1 MADATRLCNTLQ
13 PVTHTSPNLRSDKIS
28 CMRIVALLGA
38 AAGLAGL
45 CSSHAA
51 APDALPGLGDASS
64 AIVSPAEERRL
75 GLFGVGDD
83 RRAWPNLRTD
93 TITSTRLAALLA
105 ASVGLADL
113 YLSHAAVPDALPEL
127 GDASSAIVSPAEERR
142 LGQMFLKQ
150 VRSDV
155 PAIDDEILKYYV
167 ATQLRQIAQHSDLKD
182 ATLYP
187 VLIDNSEIN
196 AFAVPGGVVGVHLGL
211 MLHARDVHE
220 YSAVIAHELAHLGQ
234 RHFARGIEAQ
244 QQATLPML
252 VGMLAGA
259 LLMAAGGGDAG
270 LATLVGTQAAAMQN
284 QLRYSRGREQEADRI
299 GINTMVRAELDPH
312 GMERMFAR
320 MQRAYRFRETMPEFL
335 LTHPVSESRIADTRN
350 QAAQYPDQRVE
361 GSRDYQLMRAR
372 ALVHYAQSPA
382 SALERARDD
391 DVSEEAGAYRLAL
404 ARSGVGE
411 HVEAVIDMKRL
422 VDANP
427 GSILLA
433 ASYGET
439 LIEAGGGGEAAAFL
453 AHQLVI
459 NPDNQPL
466 AMLYAKALS
475 SVDRH
480 GDSQQV
486 LIRQSRVHGDDM
498 DVWYELAETA
508 GLAGDIVG
516 VHRARAEFFALRG
529 AYQKAIQ
536 HLEYARG
543 LVEDDYQVTAGLT
556 QRILDLRTEL
566 ESFRG

>member
-1 MADATRLCNTLQ
+1 
-13 PVTHTSPNLRSDKIS
+13 
-28 CMRIVALLGA
+28 MRIVALLGA

-51 APDALPGLGDASS
+51 APDALPVLGDASS
-64 AIVSPAEERRL
+64 AMVSPAEERR
-75 GLFGVGDD
+75 FRMGDD

-105 ASVGLADL
+105 ASAGLADL

-150 VRSDV
+150 VRSGV

-480 GDSQQV
+480 GDAQQV

-498 DVWYELAETA
+498 DVWYQLAETA

>member
-1 MADATRLCNTLQ
+1 MGGTLHIGRGRQAVQCIAVTR
-13 PVTHTSPNLRSDKIS
+13 TSPNLPSDTIS
-28 CMRIVALLGA
+28 SMRILALLVA
-38 AAGLAGL
+38 AAGLADL
-45 CSSHAA
+45 SS
-51 APDALPGLGDASS
+51 
-64 AIVSPAEERRL
+64 
-75 GLFGVGDD
+75 
-83 RRAWPNLRTD
+83 
-93 TITSTRLAALLA
+93 
-105 ASVGLADL
+105 
-113 YLSHAAVPDALPEL
+113 SHAAVPDALPEL

-155 PAIDDEILKYYV
+155 PTIDDEILKYYV
-167 ATQLRQIAQHSDLKD
+167 STQLRQIAQHSDLKD

-211 MLHARDVHE
+211 LLHARDVHE

-244 QQATLPML
+244 RQATIPML

-259 LLMAAGGGDAG
+259 VLMAAGGGDAG
-270 LATLVGTQAAAMQN
+270 LATLVGTQAAIMQN

-299 GINTMVRAELDPH
+299 GLNAMVRAELDPH

-335 LTHPVSESRIADTRN
+335 LTHPVSESRIADARN
-350 QAAQYPDQRVE
+350 QAAQYPDRRFE
-361 GSRDYQLMRAR
+361 GSRDYQFMRAR
-372 ALVHYAQSPA
+372 ALVHYAQTPA

-391 DVSEEAGAYRLAL
+391 DVSEAAGAYRLAL

-411 HVEAVIDMKRL
+411 HVEAVVDMKRL
-422 VDANP
+422 LDANP

-433 ASYGET
+433 GSYGET

-480 GDSQQV
+480 ADAQQV

-498 DVWYELAETA
+498 DVWYQLAETA

-566 ESFRG
+566 EAFRG

>member
-1 MADATRLCNTLQ
+1 
-13 PVTHTSPNLRSDKIS
+13 
-28 CMRIVALLGA
+28 MRIVAFLGA

-45 CSSHAA
+45 SSSQADV
-51 APDALPGLGDASS
+51 PDALPELGDASS
-64 AIVSPAEERRL
+64 AVSQAEERRVGLL
-75 GLFGVGDD
+75 GGGGD
-83 RRAWPNLRTD
+83 RRALPNLRID

-105 ASVGLADL
+105 TAVGLADL
-113 YLSHAAVPDALPEL
+113 YSSHAAVPDALPEL
-127 GDASSAIVSPAEERR
+127 GDTSSAIVSPAEERR

-155 PAIDDEILKYYV
+155 PAIQDEILKYYV
-167 ATQLRQIAQHSDLKD
+167 ATQLRQLAQHSELKD

-187 VLIDNSEIN
+187 VLIDNPEIN
-196 AFAVPGGVVGVHLGL
+196 AFAVPGGVVGIHLGL
-211 MLHARDVHE
+211 LLHARDVHE

-270 LATLVGTQAAAMQN
+270 LATLVGTQAAMMQN

-299 GINTMVRAELDPH
+299 GLNTIVRAQLDPH

-335 LTHPVSESRIADTRN
+335 LTHPVSESRIADARN
-350 QAAQYPDQRVE
+350 QAAQYPE
-361 GSRDYQLMRAR
+361 GMAADSRDYQFMRAR
-372 ALVHYAQSPA
+372 ALVHEAQTPA

-391 DVSEEAGAYRLAL
+391 DVSEAAGAYRLAL

-411 HVEAVIDMKRL
+411 HVEAAVDMQRL
-422 VDANP
+422 LDANP

-433 ASYGET
+433 ASYADT
-439 LIEAGGGGEAAAFL
+439 LIEGGRGGEAGAFL

-480 GDSQQV
+480 GDAQQV

-543 LVEDDYQVTAGLT
+543 LVEDDYRVTAGLT

-566 ESFRG
+566 EAFRG

>member
-1 MADATRLCNTLQ
+1 
-13 PVTHTSPNLRSDKIS
+13 
-28 CMRIVALLGA
+28 MRFLALLVA
-38 AAGLAGL
+38 AVGLAGL
-45 CSSHAA
+45 SSSHADV
-51 APDALPGLGDASS
+51 PDALPELGDASS
-64 AIVSPAEERRL
+64 AVSQAEERRVGLL
-75 GLFGVGDD
+75 GGGGD
-83 RRAWPNLRTD
+83 RRALPNLRID

-105 ASVGLADL
+105 TAVGLADL
-113 YLSHAAVPDALPEL
+113 YSSQAAVPDALPEL

-187 VLIDNSEIN
+187 VLIDSPEIN
-196 AFAVPGGVVGVHLGL
+196 AFAVPGGVVGIHLGL
-211 MLHARDVHE
+211 MFHARDVHE

-244 QQATLPML
+244 RQATLPML

-299 GINTMVRAELDPH
+299 GLNTMVRAQLDPH

-335 LTHPVSESRIADTRN
+335 LTHPVTESRIADARN
-350 QAAQYPDQRVE
+350 QAAQYPEQNGA
-361 GSRDYQLMRAR
+361 GSRDYQFMRAR
-372 ALVHYAQSPA
+372 ALVHYAESPA

-391 DVSEEAGAYRLAL
+391 DVSEAAGAYRLAL

-411 HVEAVIDMKRL
+411 HVEAAVDMQRL
-422 VDANP
+422 LDANP

-433 ASYGET
+433 ASYADT
-439 LIEAGGGGEAAAFL
+439 LIEGGRGGGAGAFL

-480 GDSQQV
+480 GDAQQV

-543 LVEDDYQVTAGLT
+543 LVEDDYRVTAGLT

-566 ESFRG
+566 EAFRG